1 MGGDSQPELINS
13 LAHMVH
19 NKFPKLKV
27 GWFSGRE
34 YKSTW
39 VHPGN
44 LDYLKLGDYRK
55 DLGGLD
61 NPNTNQKLYKVN
73 GWNWEDITHKLW
85 KKKKS

>member
-13 LAHMVH
+13 LACMVRK
-19 NKFPKLKV
+19 KFPKLKV

-34 YKSTW
+34 NISPW

-61 NPNTNQKLYKVN
+61 NPNTNQILYKVN
-73 GWNWEDITHKLW
+73 GWKWEDITHKLW